1 MARIN
6 LLPWRD
12 ERREELKKEFLVVLG
27 VVAGAAF
34 LLLFLANRV
43 INTQIDDQAARNAYL
58 KKNISSLERQVTEI
72 SDLEER
78 KAALL
83 DRMKIIQELQG
94 NRPVI
99 VRVFDELVRTI
110 PDGVFYTT
118 LERKKNNVQIAGTA
132 ESNNRVSSLMRQLDK
147 SDWFADP
154 NLTGVS
160 ANPNY
165 GEQGNDFQLKV
176 KINKPVEA
184 AEEGSDG
191 AK

>member
-12 ERREELKKEFLVVLG
+12 ERREELKKEFLLVLG
-27 VVAGAAF
+27 VVAVAAL

-43 INTQIDDQAARNAYL
+43 INSQIEGQESRNAYL
-58 KKNISSLERQVTEI
+58 KQNISTLERQVTEI

-118 LERKKNNVQIAGTA
+118 LERKGNSVDVGGTA

-147 SDWFADP
+147 SDWFAEP
-154 NLTGVS
+154 NLTGVT
-160 ANPNY
+160 ANPNF
-165 GEQGNDFQLKV
+165 GEQGNDFQLTV
-176 KINKPVEA
+176 KINKPVES
-184 AEEGSDG
+184 AEEAADG

>member
-6 LLPWRD
+6 LLTWRD
-12 ERREELKKEFLVVLG
+12 ERREELKKEFLLVLG
-27 VVAGAAF
+27 VVAVAAL

-43 INTQIDDQAARNAYL
+43 INSQIEGQESRNAYL
-58 KKNISSLERQVTEI
+58 KQNISTLERQVTEI

-118 LERKKNNVQIAGTA
+118 LERKGNSVDVGGTA

-147 SDWFADP
+147 SDWFAEP
-154 NLTGVS
+154 NLTGVT
-160 ANPNY
+160 ANPNF
-165 GEQGNDFQLKV
+165 GEQGNDFQLTV
-176 KINKPVEA
+176 KINKPVES
-184 AEEGSDG
+184 AEEAADG